1 MKKFISVKKYN
12 IGVYPPAGGFFWLIM
27 SKTRFKLSRKWTI
40 FSVTANGTFMSTLS
54 AGIVT
59 IALPTMA
66 QQFQVAIDDIQLV
79 VSFYL
84 LVLTCL
90 LPVFGKLS
98 DIYSR
103 KWMYLGGFI
112 TFGVGALLGALSN
125 SLGMMLFARGVQG
138 VGSSAM
144 MATSQAIITQVFHGK
159 SRGKAFGAIGAVV
172 ACGGLAGPAI
182 GGALIQWWGWK
193 SIFWLTIPIC
203 LVGVWRGI
211 YIIPRFLSHQHIH
224 LDRHGSVYYVIASFT
239 FLYPLSTGSAAGWAN
254 PKILACFLLAVIFGW
269 LLIRREQ
276 TSPHP
281 FIGLSIFKIPAISYG
296 LAVAILG
303 FTSLFTNSVLLPFY
317 LTEILHMHPLKIGL
331 LMLPFP
337 ITLAITSTVSGA
349 LCARWPA
356 RIITTIGFGFLV
368 LSTLMFAF
376 IGQAPSISYII
387 LAQLI
392 MGTGSGTFQV
402 PNNTT
407 VLSAAPK
414 EHLGVVASVNALAR
428 NVGMI
433 LGTVLSVAVYTLV
446 QQIAT
451 QHSVTPETS
460 FIYGYMAALLFGAV
474 CAVAGGILSAKR
486 D

>member
-1 MKKFISVKKYN
+1 M
-12 IGVYPPAGGFFWLIM
+12 P
-27 SKTRFKLSRKWTI
+27 KTPFKLSRKWTI

-59 IALPTMA
+59 VALPTMA
-66 QQFQVAIDDIQLV
+66 QEFDVAIDNIQLV

-112 TFGVGALLGALSN
+112 TFGVGALLAALSN
-125 SLGMMLFARGVQG
+125 SFGMILFARAVQG
-138 VGSSAM
+138 IGSSAM

-182 GGALIQWWGWK
+182 GGVLIQWWGWK

-203 LVGVWRGI
+203 VVGVWRGI
-211 YIIPRFLSHQHIH
+211 YIIPRFLSHQAGH
-224 LDRHGSVYYVIASFT
+224 LDRHGSVYYVITSFT
-239 FLYPLSTGSAAGWAN
+239 FLYALSNGAAAGWSH
-254 PKILACFLLAVIFGW
+254 PKILMCFLLALIFGW
-269 LLIRREQ
+269 LLLKRER

-281 FIGLSIFKIPAISYG
+281 FIGLSIFKISAISYG
-296 LAVAILG
+296 LAVAVLG

-317 LTEILHMHPLKIGL
+317 LTEIMHMDPIKIGL

-337 ITLAITSTVSGA
+337 VTLALTSTVSGA

-356 RIITTIGFGFLV
+356 RIITTVGFGFLI

-376 IGQAPSISYII
+376 IGHSPSISYII

-433 LGTVLSVAVYTLV
+433 LGTVLSVAVYTCV

-451 QHSVTPETS
+451 RQNLAAEDA
-460 FIYGYMAALLFGAV
+460 FIYGYMAALLFGAL
-474 CAVAGGILSAKR
+474 CAIAGGILSAKR